1 MIDTILFDLD
11 NTILD
16 FNKAERNAL
25 KAALEHL
32 DVSPSPRMLAR
43 YSEINLAQWKLLERG
58 ELTRPEVKD
67 RRFRFLFHE
76 FGIDRS
82 PFEANRLY
90 EQLLGNGADFVEG
103 AEEVL
108 RGLSGRF
115 RLYIVTNGTATVQ
128 KRRIEN
134 AGISPYFRDIFIS
147 QEIGANK
154 PDKLFFDRC
163 FLRIPDFH
171 KDRTVII
178 GDSLTSDIQGGK
190 NAGIQTVWFNPRRE
204 PIDPAIL
211 PDYEIHTLQDIFK
224 LFF

>member
-16 FNKAERNAL
+16 FNKSERTAL
-25 KAALEHL
+25 AKALTRL
-32 DVSPSPRMLAR
+32 GISPAPQVLAR
-43 YSEINLAQWKLLERG
+43 YSAINLAQWKLLEQG
-58 ELTRPEVKD
+58 KITRAEVKA
-67 RRFRFLFHE
+67 RRFRFLFDE

-82 PFEANRLY
+82 PREANRLY
-90 EQLLGNGADFVEG
+90 EQFLETGADFIEG
-103 AEEVL
+103 AEETL

-115 RLYIVTNGTATVQ
+115 RLYIVTNGTGAVQ

-134 AGISPYFRDIFIS
+134 AGISPYFRDVFIS
-147 QEIGANK
+147 QEIGADK

-163 FLRIPDFH
+163 FLQIPDFH

-190 NAGIQTVWFNPRRE
+190 NAGIKTVWFNPRRE
-204 PIDPAIL
+204 PVDLSIL
-211 PDYEIHTLQDIFK
+211 PDYETHTLQDVFK
-224 LFF
+224 LFS